1 MITPTIMFS
10 VMLLAVLA
18 VLAVFGTYTR
28 ATRMQPQPVG
38 R

>member
-1 MITPTIMFS
+1 MFS

-18 VLAVFGTYTR
+18 LVSSYSSASRVRL
-28 ATRMQPQPVG
+28 QPIG

>member
-1 MITPTIMFS
+1 MITPTLMFS

-18 VLAVFGTYTR
+18 LFSSYSR
-28 ATRMQPQPVG
+28 ATRLYPIG

>member
-1 MITPTIMFS
+1 MIPPTIMFS

-18 VLAVFGTYTR
+18 LFSSYSHASRVRV
-28 ATRMQPQPVG
+28 QPIG